1 MATNRIGNLFTVT
14 SFGESHGPG
23 IGAVI
28 DGVPAG
34 INIDLEA
41 IKLQLNRRR
50 PGQSHISTTRNETD
64 DFDILS
70 GIYGNKTLG
79 SPVCIWIPNKD
90 QKPEDYENLRNVY
103 RPGHADFT
111 YDTKYGFRDPRGG
124 GRSSARITA
133 AWVAAGS
140 IAEQGLKQRYPDI
153 SIIAWVSQVHK
164 VKAGFSNPK
173 NRQEVDLS
181 PVRCHDI
188 KAARLME
195 EAIIAAK
202 EAGDSLG
209 GVITCIV
216 NGCPAGIGE
225 PVFQKL
231 QARLGE
237 AMLNLNAV
245 KGVSFGTG
253 FNSAEYKGSELN
265 DAFITEN
272 GIIKTSTNHSGG
284 IQGGISNGMSIV
296 FQVAFKPTSTIGSS
310 QLTVDDNGKETQLN
324 ATGRH
329 DPCVLPRAVPI
340 VEALTAITLFDL
352 AIIQTISR
360 WD

>member
-1 MATNRIGNLFTVT
+1 MAANKIGNLFTVT

-34 INIDLEA
+34 ITIDFDA
-41 IKLQLNRRR
+41 IKLQLDRRR
-50 PGQSHISTTRNETD
+50 PGQSHISTARNETD
-64 DFDILS
+64 SFDILS
-70 GIYGNKTLG
+70 GIYENKTLG

-90 QKPEDYENLRNVY
+90 QKPEDYNKLSHVY

-140 IAEQGLKQRYPDI
+140 IAELGLNKIHPEI

-164 VKAGFSNPK
+164 VKAEFNIPK
-173 NRQEVDLS
+173 NRQEVDQN

-188 KAARLME
+188 KAAGLME

-209 GVITCIV
+209 GVITCV
-216 NGCPAGIGE
+216 VTGCPAGIGE

-245 KGVSFGTG
+245 KGISFGSG
-253 FNSAEYKGSELN
+253 FDSAEFKGSELN
-265 DAFITEN
+265 DAFINEK
-272 GIIKTSTNHSGG
+272 GIIKTSTNYSGG
-284 IQGGISNGMSIV
+284 IQGGISNGMQIIFQIV
-296 FQVAFKPTSTIGSS
+296 FKPTSTIGST
-310 QLTVDDNGKETQLN
+310 QQTVDDNGNETQLN
-324 ATGRH
+324 AKGRH

-352 AIIQTISR
+352 VLIQRISKL
-360 WD
+360 D